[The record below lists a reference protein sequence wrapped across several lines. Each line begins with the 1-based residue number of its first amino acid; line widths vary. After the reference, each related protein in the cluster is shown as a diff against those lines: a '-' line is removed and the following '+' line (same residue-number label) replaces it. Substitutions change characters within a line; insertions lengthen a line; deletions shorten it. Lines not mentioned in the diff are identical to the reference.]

1 MKSTL
6 KEATNE
12 YYNSFELSSKQLNQ
26 LESLE
31 REHHFQASKTS
42 ANKNW
47 FLPVATLVAGIFLV
61 MYFRPAPEPEM
72 YPNVLA
78 TEIAYNYNK
87 TLSPE
92 FQGRSIPE
100 IKPHFSKLDFQLVSS
115 QHNKISDFKLIGG
128 RYCSINKQ
136 LAAQLKLV
144 GNNNNE
150 TLSWFQLP
158 LPRDRQ
164 MIEKSTEIYHN
175 GVKLVMWTEKG
186 VLHVLAGKH

>member
-1 MKSTL
+1 MKSNL
-6 KEATNE
+6 KEATKD
-12 YYNSFELSSKQLNQ
+12 YYNSFKLSSKQLNQ

-31 REHHFQASKTS
+31 REHHFQASKTPT
-42 ANKNW
+42 NKNW
-47 FLPVATLVAGIFLV
+47 FLPIATLVAGIFLV
-61 MYFRPAPEPEM
+61 MYFKPSPEPET
-72 YPNVLA
+72 YHSGLA
-78 TEIAYNYNK
+78 NEIAYNYNK

-92 FQGRSIPE
+92 FRGRSIPE
-100 IKPHFSKLDFQLVSS
+100 IKQHFSKLDFQLVSS

-150 TLSWFQLP
+150 TLSWYQLP
-158 LPRDRQ
+158 LPRDQR
-164 MIEKSTEIYHN
+164 IINRNTEIYHN